1 MEANAAVNAFSALA
15 HPHRLAVFRLLMAAG
30 PAGLTAGELAETLG
44 LPPSSLAFHT
54 AHLERSGLLAARRVQ
69 RNVFYA
75 IDVAGTRAL
84 VRYLTEDCCQ
94 GNPEICGFAV
104 TAAEADCCAPARPT
118 REESR

>member
-1 MEANAAVNAFSALA
+1 METKKAVSAFSALA
-15 HPHRLAVFRLLMAAG
+15 HPHRLAAFRLLMAAG
-30 PAGLTAGELAETLG
+30 PEGLTAGELAEALG

-54 AHLERSGLLAARRVQ
+54 GQLERSGLLHARRVQ

-94 GNPEICGFAV
+94 GNPEICGFGTTDLAS
-104 TAAEADCCAPARPT
+104 DCCDGDGPGRQE
-118 REESR
+118 RR